1 MKSYVFQVE
10 LAHEDDG
17 RWSTWIDVCPA
28 VLPRATPRKRHCRPS
43 KPRQKHISRTW
54 ARRGEILPSE
64 RGQMGSINAIF
75 AGPSC
80 APSSG
85 AATAPADGHAVP
97 TALASPLLY

>member
-1 MKSYVFQVE
+1 VPGCTASGYTKEEALQAIQAAAEAYI
-10 LAHEDDG
+10 EDMG
-17 RWSTWIDVCPA
+17 EA
-28 VLPRATPRKRHCRPS
+28 
-43 KPRQKHISRTW
+43 
-54 ARRGEILPSE
+54 GEILPSE
-64 RGQMGSINAIF
+64 RGRMGSIKAIF